1 MGSPAPSFG
10 GHVSFRSCSGTRRSE
25 VSRPRL
31 VVCVAFAVLIVAPP
45 AGSAQAPSP
54 AASTPA
60 HLASLIGIIGD
71 SLHGG
76 PLAGATVMVD
86 GQPSEGTTDS
96 IGRFRIDSI
105 EAGQHRLGIFHPILD
120 SLGSSLAS
128 RPVKFVA
135 GKPLLV
141 TLATPSG
148 RTIRHAVCP
157 EVPVPKIESGDSGIA
172 VVVGRVLD
180 PENEDPISDARISL
194 TWIETAFDHKGFR
207 VVTHTRQTTSDAS
220 GDFHFC
226 ALPSGL
232 VGDLRA
238 TSGAGKPI
246 MVERELDLGERILT
260 ITMLHLPVPRATA
273 GDPSGGGVVIAARA
287 ALSGTV
293 VRPDGSPLE
302 GATAIVE
309 GTPDSAV
316 TNELG
321 AFHLKGLPT
330 GTHML
335 VVRVLGFEPVSA
347 PVELANST
355 PRVVSIAMLTPA
367 HLLSPV
373 LVQARQLQAAYARVG
388 FDRRQRAGNG
398 QFLTL
403 DDIARKNALDFD
415 QLFTTTPGIRLSYR
429 GGGGSNIES
438 SQGVASCLIYVIDG
452 HPFNRLIDGELDAL
466 YQPEDLGGIEIY
478 SPAAVPEEFRVMTM
492 PTTNPLGVRVDGRTD
507 CTTVVVWTKTHLGI
521 TNADPSPTN

>member
-1 MGSPAPSFG
+1 MSLFVGAG
-10 GHVSFRSCSGTRRSE
+10 GGRFT
-25 VSRPRL
+25 VSRPRQ
-31 VVCVAFAVLIVAPP
+31 VVGAALAVLIAAPP
-45 AGSAQAPSP
+45 VAGAQAPIP
-54 AASTPA
+54 TTTTARIT
-60 HLASLIGIIGD
+60 SLIGIIGD

-76 PLAGATVMVD
+76 PLAGALVMVN
-86 GQPSEGTTDS
+86 GQSNEATTDS

-105 EAGQHRLGIFHPILD
+105 QAGQHRLGIFHPILD

-135 GKPLLV
+135 GKPVLV

-157 EVPVPKIESGDSGIA
+157 ETPVPKIESGDSGIA

-180 PENEDPISDARISL
+180 PENEDAVSGAHVSL
-194 TWIETAFDHKGFR
+194 TWIETDFDRKGFR
-207 VVTHTRQTTSDAS
+207 VITHTRQTTSDAS

-238 TSGAGKPI
+238 TSGTGKPI

-260 ITMLHLPVPRATA
+260 ITMLHLPVPPSAAADPGGGLIVTRAT
-273 GDPSGGGVVIAARA
+273 
-287 ALSGTV
+287 LSGTV

-309 GTPDSAV
+309 GTEDSTL

-321 AFHLKGLPT
+321 AFHMKGLPT

-335 VVRVLGFEPVSA
+335 VVRVLGFEPVSV
-347 PVELANST
+347 PVELANSA
-355 PRVVSIAMLTPA
+355 PRTVSIAMLTPA

-373 LVQARQLQAAYARVG
+373 LVQARQLLAGYARVG

-398 QFLTL
+398 QFLTI
-403 DDIARKNALDFD
+403 DDIARRNAQAFS
-415 QLFTTTPGIRLSYR
+415 QIFTTMPGIRLTYHR
-429 GGGGSNIES
+429 GGSNIES
-438 SQGVASCLIYVIDG
+438 SQGIGSCLIYVLDG

-466 YQPEDLGGIEIY
+466 YQPQDLGAIEIY
-478 SPAAVPEEFRVMTM
+478 SPAEVPEEFRVMTM
-492 PTTNPLGVRVDGRTD
+492 PTVNPLGVAVDGRTD

-521 TNADPSPTN
+521 TGAMPSPGTN